1 MSTPNSP
8 AFVCLES
15 TLITILEASTVST
28 TPSWSAT
35 THTLE
40 SVATTLSIP
49 VPTSGF
55 SARNTGTAC
64 RCIFEPISARL
75 ASSCSRNG
83 IKEAATEDIC
93 LESISIKVTS
103 DLSTN
108 TNSFLCLPETR
119 SSCKKPLESTLELA

>member
-35 THTLE
+35 TQTLE

-55 SARNTGTAC
+55 SARNTGTA
-64 RCIFEPISARL
+64 
-75 ASSCSRNG
+75 
-83 IKEAATEDIC
+83 
-93 LESISIKVTS
+93 
-103 DLSTN
+103 
-108 TNSFLCLPETR
+108 
-119 SSCKKPLESTLELA
+119 